1 MSAVRLRERP
11 VRPDRMNLIEWLV
24 PLGLAL
30 VLLGPAL
37 APGVLLNLDL
47 VLVPHLDTPSGFWG
61 LGPELPRRLSM
72 WLPISWLSPVIPA
85 TLSGKLLMVALFVV
99 SWTGMARLTR
109 RIDADASMLTSQ
121 AAAALYTL
129 SPFVLT
135 RIAVGH
141 FMVTWPHAML
151 PWVLPILVR
160 PGRRLGST
168 FLACLLLGFAGHFA
182 GSVAMTVV
190 AVAVLV
196 GHRERW
202 LKALLVAA
210 AAQAPW
216 LVPGLV
222 VAATNEIDMA
232 GGDSFPTV
240 LGGGGGLFRLSA
252 GGGFWN
258 TYFQIGEEG
267 LIAAAAGLVLLALA
281 ITGTRSIQSEFRRPM
296 AVLGVVGWFVA
307 AASAIPVLSTG
318 FFWIDE
324 HLLGGIWREPHR
336 VLTLHLLWLAP
347 AAALGSR
354 RVHRACLGQ
363 DRWIPAAGPALVLPF
378 AVAAALAM
386 PALWGLGG
394 QLSAEPLPSSW
405 REAREEVRAAP
416 GTVLAL
422 PWYQYFNV
430 SVSGGPMRR
439 VLNPLPLYLGGDVLS
454 SSDNSLQPG
463 VREFGDPREAQASAA
478 VERLLS
484 GAPIS
489 DDLAAL
495 GVRWV
500 VVLDTPVR
508 HDYSGLNDDA
518 GLRRVIDGD
527 GLWLH
532 EVVNWPGPAVTT
544 SGAPVPV
551 ATVVPAW
558 ARIESGDDVLWSR
571 AGSGGWWRGWSPAQ
585 VASDGRVLLP
595 AGTAPVWHVGALP
608 SLTAQFVPWT
618 IAVVLVVRRRR
629 AGEC

>member
-47 VLVPHLDTPSGFWG
+47 VLVPHLDIPSGFWG
-61 LGPELPRRLSM
+61 LGPELPRRLSL
-72 WLPISWLSPVIPA
+72 WVPISWLSPIIPA
-85 TLSGKLLMVALFVV
+85 TFSGKFLMVALFVV

-109 RIDADASMLTSQ
+109 RIDADGSMLTSQ

-160 PGRRLGST
+160 PGRRLSST

-182 GSVAMTVV
+182 GSIAVTVV

-196 GHRERW
+196 GHRDRW
-202 LKALLVAA
+202 PQALLVAV

-222 VAATNEIDMA
+222 VAATNEIEMA
-232 GGDSFPTV
+232 GGASFPTV
-240 LGGGGGLFRLSA
+240 LGGLGGLFRLSA

-267 LIAAAAGLVLLALA
+267 PIALVAGLVLLALA
-281 ITGTRSIQSEFRRPM
+281 VAGTRSIHPEFRRPM

-307 AASAIPVLSTG
+307 TVSAIPVLSTG

-324 HLLGGIWREPHR
+324 HVLGGIWREPHR

-354 RVHRACLGQ
+354 RAHRACLGR

-378 AVAAALAM
+378 AVAVALSM

-394 QLSAEPLPSSW
+394 QLRAEPLPSSW
-405 REAREEVRAAP
+405 RDAREQVRTDP

-484 GAPIS
+484 GVSVS

-500 VVLDTPVR
+500 IVLDTPVR
-508 HDYSGLNDDA
+508 HDYSGLDDDA
-518 GLRRVIDGD
+518 GLRRVVDGD
-527 GLWLH
+527 ELGLY
-532 EVVNWPGPAVTT
+532 EVLNWPGPAVTT
-544 SGAPVPV
+544 SGTPVPV
-551 ATVVPAW
+551 ATAMPAW
-558 ARIESGDDVLWSR
+558 ARIDAGDDVLWSR
-571 AGSGGWWRGWSPAQ
+571 AGSDGWWRGWSPAR
-585 VASDGRVLLP
+585 VATDGRVLLP
-595 AGTAPVWHVGALP
+595 AGTAPVWHIGVLP
-608 SLTAQFVPWT
+608 SLAAQFAPWAM
-618 IAVVLVVRRRR
+618 AVVLVVRRRR
-629 AGEC
+629 SEEL